1 MRSGIPASGWL
12 TDLNLDPRYRV
23 AASLGALVVH
33 NNQEQLMAS
42 AWDQLA
48 SARQTNQALTQA
60 QLARTVNASIHAS
73 RLASLAPGPL
83 LQLTGPIHS
92 RVTTNPITLSSVIT
106 GSRVPDAAFSPAF
119 RRAVRPQGPMARRSG
134 GPAVDAIGALD
145 AGQLVLAPDRQKPDG
160 AVSMADVN
168 PRVTVS
174 LAGLAQAGVQ
184 GAPGW
189 QPSAAGPDVRWA
201 AAAADQAIPRP
212 PRFGDLGPAD
222 LQAMAASF
230 QQAAAAQLQYVQ
242 GALRLPG
249 GRPTL
254 PQLVPSQQ
262 QQTLMQRID
271 PDLTVP
277 AAART
282 TISVDP
288 STFDRPDPLDPITD
302 TPQFP
307 VPMAGALAELGQDLL
322 LPGLSAVPPDSAVAL
337 QANPRFV
344 EAFMVGLNE
353 EMGRELL
360 WRGFPGHQLGTYFRR
375 FWADEV
381 SAELGDIPPVQQ
393 WDGSRPLGA
402 NSAAWAPAPLVL
414 VIRSR
419 LFQRYPNAT
428 VYATKAVAAGGRRG
442 PGLPEKYPIGSGRLD
457 PDLRFFLFDLDPAV
471 AAGTAPD
478 PTASPPDSL
487 GWYFVIQQHP
497 TEPRFGLEPAEAS
510 DFGANP
516 PSWSLV
522 TWGNLVDSQA
532 ALDQL
537 EFAPAAWR
545 GGGSL
550 TLPALPGQP
559 PGPSWGPGSDA
570 GQMAAITLRHPL
582 RVAIHAGAL
591 MPAGS
596 PG

>member
-1 MRSGIPASGWL
+1 
-12 TDLNLDPRYRV
+12 
-23 AASLGALVVH
+23 
-33 NNQEQLMAS
+33 
-42 AWDQLA
+42 
-48 SARQTNQALTQA
+48 
-60 QLARTVNASIHAS
+60 
-73 RLASLAPGPL
+73 
-83 LQLTGPIHS
+83 
-92 RVTTNPITLSSVIT
+92 
-106 GSRVPDAAFSPAF
+106 
-119 RRAVRPQGPMARRSG
+119 
-134 GPAVDAIGALD
+134 
-145 AGQLVLAPDRQKPDG
+145 
-160 AVSMADVN
+160 
-168 PRVTVS
+168 
-174 LAGLAQAGVQ
+174 
-184 GAPGW
+184 
-189 QPSAAGPDVRWA
+189 
-201 AAAADQAIPRP
+201 
-212 PRFGDLGPAD
+212 
-222 LQAMAASF
+222 
-230 QQAAAAQLQYVQ
+230 
-242 GALRLPG
+242 
-249 GRPTL
+249 
-254 PQLVPSQQ
+254 
-262 QQTLMQRID
+262 MQRID

-288 STFDRPDPLDPITD
+288 KTFDRPDPLDPITD

-337 QANPRFV
+337 QANPRFM

-353 EMGRELL
+353 EMSRELL

-375 FWADEV
+375 FWADEI
-381 SAELGDIPPVQQ
+381 SAERGDIPPIQQ
-393 WDGSRPLGA
+393 WNGSRPLGA

-428 VYATKAVAAGGRRG
+428 VYATKAVATGGGRG

-497 TEPRFGLEPAEAS
+497 TEPRFGLEPAGAS

-537 EFAPAAWR
+537 EFAPVAWR

-550 TLPALPGQP
+550 TLPALPGGS
-559 PGPSWGPGSDA
+559 PGPTWGAGSDA
-570 GQMAAITLRHPL
+570 GQMAGITLRHPL

-591 MPAGS
+591 IPEGS